1 MNRNY
6 DIIVAGGGPG
16 GVCAAIAAARKGL
29 SVLLVEKY
37 GFTGGMAT
45 AGLVNPFMPYR
56 SKTGNT
62 LLPAAVF
69 MQIMG
74 ELESAGGLSDGV
86 TFDDEL
92 LKIILDKLLQEA
104 GVKLLFHTVVCGAKS
119 SGGTI
124 SEITVAGK
132 DGLSTLSATVFIDA
146 TGDGDLASLAGFE
159 CEKGRAEDHACQP
172 MTLCFRLG
180 GVDTADWWQL
190 HQNLNTIFH
199 GGKQSGRISDPR
211 EDVLIF
217 RTLQPNVVHF
227 NTTRVIGRD
236 GSDTQQL
243 GEAEMI
249 GRKQVQEL
257 YAEFKAKSSYCKD
270 AYIMKMAAQIGV
282 RETRRVIGGYVL
294 DVEDVIQDRTFED
307 GIARSSYPIDI
318 HNPSGSGTVIKSI
331 EGEYYEI
338 PYRCLVPRGSRNLLM
353 ACRAVSATHE
363 AHSSLRIMPVV
374 ASLGEAAGLA
384 AAEAVARHVG
394 VADVDGAKLKETL
407 FQERV

>member
-6 DIIVAGGGPG
+6 DVIVAGGGPG

-29 SVLLVEKY
+29 SVLLIEKY

-56 SKTGNT
+56 SKTGNA
-62 LLPAAVF
+62 LLPSPIF

-104 GVKLLFHTVVCGAKS
+104 GVKLLFHTVVCGATS
-119 SGGTI
+119 RGGAI

-132 DGLSTLSATVFIDA
+132 DGISTLSATVFIDG

-159 CEKGRAEDHACQP
+159 CEKGRTEDHACQP

-180 GVDTADWWQL
+180 GVNTADWWQL
-190 HQNLNTIFH
+190 HQNLNAIFH
-199 GGKQSGRISDPR
+199 DGKQSGRISDPR

-217 RTLQPNVVHF
+217 RTIQSNVVHF
-227 NTTRVIGRD
+227 NTTRVIGKD
-236 GSDTQQL
+236 GSDTLQL

-249 GRKQVQEL
+249 GRKQVREL
-257 YAEFKAKSSYCKD
+257 YSEFKVKSPYCKD

-294 DVEDVIQDRTFED
+294 DVEDVIQARTFED

-318 HNPSGSGTVIKSI
+318 HNPSGSGTVMKSI

-384 AAEAVARHVG
+384 AAEAVARDIG
-394 VADVDGAKLKETL
+394 VANVDGSKLKKTL